1 MCVDMRQELAGVIT
15 TLITYSLL
23 LTDVRADW
31 RPNIVVIV
39 ADDLGYHDVGYH
51 GAKIRTPNIDRLAKE
66 GVRLE
71 NYYVQPVCTP
81 SRSQLMTGRYS
92 IHTGLQHGVIMP
104 TQPSALPLDS
114 PTLADKLKEV
124 GYTTLAVGKWHLGH
138 YMKKYLPTRRGFD
151 RFFGFYMGSLDHYTH
166 SRCMYRRCA
175 VDLHDDTPTTFRNV
189 FNESGVYSTQLFT
202 RKAVDLIN
210 AHSRK
215 KPFFLHLAYQ
225 AVHTPLQVPKKYTKY
240 YSKLMRPKRRL
251 YAAMTTAMDEG
262 VGQVVNAIK
271 RKGLWKNTVLV
282 FTTDNGANPGH
293 GGSNFPLRGKKNQ
306 FFEGGIKGVAFV
318 ASPLLKVKNYINRG
332 LMHVS
337 DWFPT
342 LIHVAGGNLRG
353 TKNVSGVNQW
363 NAISKHQA
371 SKRHMI
377 LHGIDPMD
385 TVLSTTFTSF
395 NKSFDIRMAAALR
408 IGDYKL
414 ITGATNKASKHK
426 KIFKPSSL
434 VKLYHIGRDP
444 KEQHN
449 IAQYHMARV
458 KEMLQVLQAYYKTS
472 VPVTYPLSDIVQPR
486 NSAWGPW
493 R

>member
-1 MCVDMRQELAGVIT
+1 M
-15 TLITYSLL
+15 
-23 LTDVRADW
+23 
-31 RPNIVVIV
+31 
-39 ADDLGYHDVGYH
+39 
-51 GAKIRTPNIDRLAKE
+51 
-66 GVRLE
+66 
-71 NYYVQPVCTP
+71 
-81 SRSQLMTGRYS
+81 
-92 IHTGLQHGVIMP
+92 
-104 TQPSALPLDS
+104 
-114 PTLADKLKEV
+114 
-124 GYTTLAVGKWHLGH
+124 
-138 YMKKYLPTRRGFD
+138 
-151 RFFGFYMGSLDHYTH
+151 
-166 SRCMYRRCA
+166 
-175 VDLHDDTPTTFRNV
+175 
-189 FNESGVYSTQLFT
+189 
-202 RKAVDLIN
+202 
-210 AHSRK
+210 
-215 KPFFLHLAYQ
+215 
-225 AVHTPLQVPKKYTKY
+225 
-240 YSKLMRPKRRL
+240 
-251 YAAMTTAMDEG
+251 
-262 VGQVVNAIK
+262 
-271 RKGLWKNTVLV
+271 V

-306 FFEGGIKGVAFV
+306 FLEGGIKGVAFV

-353 TKNVSGVNQW
+353 TKNVSGMNQW
-363 NAISKHQA
+363 NAISKHQP

-395 NKSFDIRMAAALR
+395 NKTFDIRMAAALR